1 MGLAVVIFSF
11 FLKLFHV
18 MKNFI
23 AASFATLAD
32 DIEEKDQ
39 NEIRVGLGLL
49 FQNVLF
55 KNSDLKM
62 SDLKNDF

>member
-1 MGLAVVIFSF
+1 
-11 FLKLFHV
+11 

-39 NEIRVGLGLL
+39 NEIRVGLCLL

-55 KNSDLKM
+55 KISDLKM